1 MIIHLLVKNPS
12 KGELELKIFDQGL
25 GLFETFLESVPSVFI
40 ITVIWL
46 LTTHGDNSA
55 SSGLWR
61 IIFNPQSTTLTL
73 LPSLTAEIEF
83 YTKYAISIF
92 SASLGL
98 AKCLKNGVARPIA
111 PGGPLDGFLTRKF
124 VVAFLASAG
133 ALVAK
138 CLCIGFTT
146 VSHILYILSLL
157 VKTKIGVDTDL

>member
-1 MIIHLLVKNPS
+1 MIIRLLVKEPS
-12 KGELELKIFDQGL
+12 KGEKELNIFDQGL

-46 LTTHGDNSA
+46 LTIRGDNSV

-61 IIFNPQSTTLTL
+61 IIFNPQSTALTL

-111 PGGPLDGFLTRKF
+111 PGGPLRGYLTGKF
-124 VVAFLASAG
+124 VLGFLASAVG
-133 ALVAK
+133 LVTRGT
-138 CLCIGFTT
+138 CIFFTVYDGSAVLT
-146 VSHILYILSLL
+146 VLTITVIYS
-157 VKTKIGVDTDL
+157 